1 MKPRTTIFF
10 FFKIN
15 KMDKAL
21 ARIMKKKREKT
32 QVNKIRN
39 KIRNKRNNNHTKKI
53 QKNCKGV
60 ISSY

>member
-1 MKPRTTIFF
+1 MKPRTAIFF

-15 KMDKAL
+15 KMDKPL

-32 QVNKIRN
+32 QVNKIRD

-53 QKNCKGV
+53 QKIVKGL
-60 ISSY
+60 